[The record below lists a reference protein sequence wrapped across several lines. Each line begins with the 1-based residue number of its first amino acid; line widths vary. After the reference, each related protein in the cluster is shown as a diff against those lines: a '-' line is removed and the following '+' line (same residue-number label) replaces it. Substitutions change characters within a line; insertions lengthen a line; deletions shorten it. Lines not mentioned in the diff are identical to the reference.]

1 MVVAGDNLDLAV
13 RRKRLGLTQQQ
24 VADELGITSGTAIS
38 RFETLD
44 MPLPHGK
51 TRANYVKFL
60 DKAEREAEKSS
71 ERKSR
76 RAS

>member
-24 VADELGITSGTAIS
+24 LADKLGIANGSALS

-44 MPLPHGK
+44 VPLPHGIK
-51 TRANYVKFL
+51 RADVEHALF
-60 DKAEREAEKSS
+60 EAEKAA
-71 ERKSR
+71 RKSG
-76 RAS
+76 ASK